1 MREKKRG
8 VGGGEE
14 RKKRVGEK
22 RERERESQPYRS
34 STKPKSDADIQK
46 IVGVKHYCMC
56 IPVIFL

>member
-1 MREKKRG
+1 MKEKKRG

-22 RERERESQPYRS
+22 RERESQPYRS

>member
-1 MREKKRG
+1 MKREKKEW
-8 VGGGEE
+8 V
-14 RKKRVGEK
+14 K

-56 IPVIFL
+56 IPVIILLYRRVILDH